1 MSKIEKAIRKVVKDR
16 EFGADQANSAN
27 DASNAKNS
35 PISRQR
41 MPAVIKIEPG
51 QKFEL
56 DSVVLERNR
65 IIHPGF
71 PDSALNS
78 YKMLRTRVFQ
88 LIEDNNWQTIAI
100 ASAQQGAGKTTTAIN
115 LAMTMAGY
123 RHHNVYL
130 LDLDLRKPGVAP
142 DLGLPDDFVGLED
155 YLAGKS
161 PINQVLWD
169 IGIEGLTVAPS
180 CNSVR
185 DSSELITSGGM
196 GSLLSTILSSVT
208 NPVIILHLPP
218 ILSADDALAVAPN
231 VDGMLLV
238 VAEGE
243 TSREDLGR
251 AMDLLRTTN
260 VIGVVLN
267 KSVSV

>member
-1 MSKIEKAIRKVVKDR
+1 
-16 EFGADQANSAN
+16 
-27 DASNAKNS
+27 
-35 PISRQR
+35 
-41 MPAVIKIEPG
+41 
-51 QKFEL
+51 
-56 DSVVLERNR
+56 
-65 IIHPGF
+65 
-71 PDSALNS
+71 
-78 YKMLRTRVFQ
+78 
-88 LIEDNNWQTIAI
+88 
-100 ASAQQGAGKTTTAIN
+100 
-115 LAMTMAGY
+115 MTMAGY

-161 PINQVLWD
+161 PINQVL
-169 IGIEGLTVAPS
+169 
-180 CNSVR
+180 CSVR

-238 VAEGE
+238 VAEGA

>member
-1 MSKIEKAIRKVVKDR
+1 MSKIEKAIRKVAKDR
-16 EFGADQANSAN
+16 EFGADQADSAN
-27 DASNAKNS
+27 DAANAENAT
-35 PISRQR
+35 ISRQR
-41 MPAVIKIEPG
+41 VPAVIKIEPG
-51 QKFEL
+51 QRFEL
-56 DSVVLERNR
+56 DPAVLERNR

-71 PDSALNS
+71 PESALNS
-78 YKMLRTRVFQ
+78 YKMLRTRVVQ
-88 LIEDNNWQTIAI
+88 MIEDNNWQTIAI
-100 ASAQQGAGKTTTAIN
+100 ASPKQGAGKTVTAIN

-123 RHHNVYL
+123 RHHHVYL

-142 DLGLPDDFVGLED
+142 DLGLPEDFVGLED

-161 PINQVLWD
+161 PINEVLWD
-169 IGIEGLTVAPS
+169 IGIDGLTVAPS
-180 CNSVR
+180 CDSVR
-185 DSSELITSGGM
+185 DSSELIASGGM
-196 GSLLSTILSSVT
+196 GSLFSTILSSVT

-218 ILSADDALAVAPN
+218 ILSADDALAIAPS

-238 VAEGE
+238 VAEG
-243 TSREDLGR
+243 TTARDDLSR

>member
-16 EFGADQANSAN
+16 QFGTDQARSAN
-27 DASNAKNS
+27 DASNPDE
-35 PISRQR
+35 PILSRQR
-41 MPAVIKIEPG
+41 VPAVIKIEPG
-51 QKFEL
+51 QRFEL
-56 DSVVLERNR
+56 DPVILERNR
-65 IIHPGF
+65 IINPDF

-88 LIEDNNWQTIAI
+88 LMEDNDWQTIAVS
-100 ASAQQGAGKTTTAIN
+100 SAHQGAGKTTTAIN
-115 LAMTMAGY
+115 LAMSMAGY
-123 RHHNVYL
+123 RHRNVYL

-142 DLGLPDDFVGLED
+142 DLGLPDDFLGLED
-155 YLAGKS
+155 YLAGKAS
-161 PINQVLWD
+161 MNQVLWD
-169 IGIEGLTVAPS
+169 IGIKDLTIAPS
-180 CNSVR
+180 RNSIR
-185 DSSELITSGGM
+185 NSSEMITGGGL
-196 GSLLSTILSSVT
+196 GSLFSTILSSTT

-218 ILSADDALAVAPN
+218 ILSADDALAIAPN

-238 VAEGE
+238 VAEGT

>member
-16 EFGADQANSAN
+16 EFGADRADSAN
-27 DASNAKNS
+27 DASNAASS

-41 MPAVIKIEPG
+41 APAIIKIEPG
-51 QKFEL
+51 QRFEL
-56 DSVVLERNR
+56 DPAVLERNR

-71 PDSALNS
+71 QESALNS
-78 YKMLRTRVFQ
+78 YKMLRTRVVQ

-100 ASAQQGAGKTTTAIN
+100 VSAKQGAGKTVTAIN

-123 RHHNVYL
+123 RHHHVYL
-130 LDLDLRKPGVAP
+130 LDLDLRKPDVAP
-142 DLGLPDDFVGLED
+142 DLGLPEDFVGLED
-155 YLAGKS
+155 YLAGKT

-169 IGIEGLTVAPS
+169 IGIDGLTVAPS

-196 GSLLSTILSSVT
+196 GSLFSTILSSVT

-218 ILSADDALAVAPN
+218 ILSADDVLAVAPN
-231 VDGMLLV
+231 IDGMLLV
-238 VAEGE
+238 VAEG
-243 TSREDLGR
+243 TTAREDLSR

-267 KSVSV
+267 KSVSA

>member
-1 MSKIEKAIRKVVKDR
+1 
-16 EFGADQANSAN
+16 
-27 DASNAKNS
+27 
-35 PISRQR
+35 
-41 MPAVIKIEPG
+41 
-51 QKFEL
+51 
-56 DSVVLERNR
+56 
-65 IIHPGF
+65 
-71 PDSALNS
+71 
-78 YKMLRTRVFQ
+78 
-88 LIEDNNWQTIAI
+88 
-100 ASAQQGAGKTTTAIN
+100 
-115 LAMTMAGY
+115 MTMAGY

-208 NPVIILHLPP
+208 NPVIYQRRDGKPVINNTVICNESGHHSAPP
-218 ILSADDALAVAPN
+218 AD
-231 VDGMLLV
+231 
-238 VAEGE
+238 
-243 TSREDLGR
+243 SKRGR
-251 AMDLLRTTN
+251 CTRRSTQR
-260 VIGVVLN
+260 
-267 KSVSV
+267 